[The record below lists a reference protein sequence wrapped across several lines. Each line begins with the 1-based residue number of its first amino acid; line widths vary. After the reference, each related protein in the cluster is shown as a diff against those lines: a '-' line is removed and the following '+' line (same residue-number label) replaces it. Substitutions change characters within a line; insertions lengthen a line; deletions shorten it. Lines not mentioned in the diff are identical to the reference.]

1 MKGLVIRTVR
11 DAGHIR
17 RGKMTST
24 AMMKMMMAGLHEKWF
39 ARQQKYCLDVGVVV
53 RSG

>member
-1 MKGLVIRTVR
+1 MQDILEGENDIDDDDDDGR
-11 DAGHIR
+11 
-17 RGKMTST
+17 
-24 AMMKMMMAGLHEKWF
+24 LHEKGF